1 MKLISTGGLGDSF
14 IVFLKIA
21 GETTGPVEWLH
32 VESNDLIEKSCRS
45 LYDGP
50 DSFFGKH
57 LEGVTFKFE
66 CDPNYITNYYK
77 GRWADYTPVSSGHD
91 KKCPLKGMTQFESK
105 NPFISRNNESLIS
118 SRRESSIYDVCIQV
132 SGGAKNSRRWLFDP
146 IILKNVLKQKGWR
159 VCLIGSD
166 EKYFDLKDNDNFVG
180 KFSLDSSLLKIEESS
195 YFIGLSGFLN
205 YYACAVDT
213 SNAHL
218 VESEEHD
225 KRYYHPDWRSDKLM
239 VGSLSEVLKL
249 LEGIL

>member
-21 GETTGPVEWLH
+21 GNLAGPVEWLH
-32 VESNDLIEKSCRS
+32 VESNDLIEKSCRC

-66 CDPNYITNYYK
+66 CDPNYIANYYNGK
-77 GRWADYTPVSSGHD
+77 WADYTPISSGHD
-91 KKCPLKGMTQFESK
+91 KKCPLKGITQFES
-105 NPFISRNNESLIS
+105 NAPFIYHHSYRDGSVEQ
-118 SRRESSIYDVCIQV
+118 YDVCIQV

-146 IILKNVLKQKGWR
+146 IMLKNVLKQKGWR

-166 EKYFDLKDNDNFVG
+166 QKYFDIKDNDNFVG

-195 YFIGLSGFLN
+195 FFIGLSGFLN
-205 YYACAVDT
+205 YYACAAGIR
-213 SNAHL
+213 NAHL

-225 KRYYHPDWRSDKLM
+225 KRYYHPDWKSDKLM
-239 VGSLSEVLKL
+239 VGSMSEVLKY
-249 LEGIL
+249 LEGKL